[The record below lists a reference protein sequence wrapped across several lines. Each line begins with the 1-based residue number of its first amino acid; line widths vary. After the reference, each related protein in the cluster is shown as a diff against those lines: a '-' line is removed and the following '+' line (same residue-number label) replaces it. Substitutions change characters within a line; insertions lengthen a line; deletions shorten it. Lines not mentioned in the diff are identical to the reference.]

1 MNLNYLLNLMP
12 HYFTV
17 WNICLLIITLL
28 FSNRLPNY
36 IKYVVKISII
46 SFSILGYYILEKNV
60 DKASKKYNLKPVYVQ
75 ILNIISHIL
84 PLIIVLLYLPTKKI
98 ILQKNK
104 VLALYIYSIFT
115 LTYLSIANPKFAYD
129 YVESPF
135 RTMML
140 GSGIFNILFGL
151 LNY

>member
-1 MNLNYLLNLMP
+1 MNLNYLINIMP

-28 FSNRLPNY
+28 FSNKLPNY

-46 SFSILGYYILEKNV
+46 SFSLLGFYILEKNI
-60 DKASKKYNLKPVYVQ
+60 DNAAKKYKIKSFYVR
-75 ILNIISHIL
+75 ILNIISHII
-84 PLIIVLLYLPTKKI
+84 PLIIVLLHLPTKKI
-98 ILQKNK
+98 ILTKNK
-104 VLALYIYSIFT
+104 ILALYIYSIFT
-115 LTYLSIANPKFAYD
+115 LIYLSIANPQFAYD

-140 GSGIFNILFGL
+140 GSGIFNILFAL